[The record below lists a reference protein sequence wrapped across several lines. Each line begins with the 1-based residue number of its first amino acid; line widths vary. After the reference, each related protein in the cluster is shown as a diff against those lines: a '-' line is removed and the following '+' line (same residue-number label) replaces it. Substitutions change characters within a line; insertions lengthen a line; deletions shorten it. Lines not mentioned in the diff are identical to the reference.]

1 MKRETKYSGVNHLL
15 SFVVKH
21 NRQTEKNSIK

>member
-1 MKRETKYSGVNHLL
+1 MKRETNDSGVNHLL
-15 SFVVKH
+15 SFDVKH